1 MVSPKLPGLEIME
14 TVSENQG
21 NFMIQDFLVSLI
33 GNTINRQ
40 PLLPTFIH
48 DDNTRII
55 LMTILLLSGIGILH
69 RVMVNYGR

>member
-1 MVSPKLPGLEIME
+1 MDQ
-14 TVSENQG
+14 T
-21 NFMIQDFLVSLI
+21 FLTIII
-33 GNTINRQ
+33 GQTINRQ

-55 LMTILLLSGIGILH
+55 LMTILLLSGLGILY